1 MRSGVLLGGYDDGMA
16 LPANIRDVT
25 QPDLERLVAD
35 QAQEGPHLDFKRD
48 LPTNWDN
55 SAKNEFVA
63 DVSAFA
69 NAGGGDLVFGV
80 EEDGDAR
87 ASALVPQVV
96 NQDQEV
102 RRIQDFLLHSIEPR
116 IPGAQVHAVEV
127 STGGGSG
134 HAIIVRVPQS
144 WVGPHRV
151 RTNQHFYLR
160 EGARKRQLD
169 VPEIRG
175 LFLRS
180 ESQAQRVRDFRTE
193 RISRI
198 LTGDGAP
205 TLLPGA
211 ILVMHLIP
219 SEAALGL
226 MQVDPLTFLPSERA
240 GAHYLPVLDRNGGG
254 SPRIN
259 LDGALF
265 LRHSSDDA
273 GAPGYSLL
281 FRNGFFEA
289 TQVLDSPN
297 RADDHG
303 RFNLP
308 SRAYEDVCIRLV
320 EAFRAELA
328 HLNAGAE
335 MAALVSL
342 LHANRVRVGLPAEH
356 FGVRDGLFD
365 RQHVVLPDVLLQAD
379 VSPEQ
384 ALKPVFDLMMQACGL
399 PRSLYYRE
407 DGTRISTR

>member
-1 MRSGVLLGGYDDGMA
+1 MA

-25 QPDLERLVAD
+25 PADLERLVAD

-55 SAKNEFVA
+55 SARNEFVA

-69 NAGGGDLVFGV
+69 NAGGGDLVYGI
-80 EEDGDAR
+80 EENGDAR

-102 RRIQDFLLHSIEPR
+102 RRLQDLMLNSVEPR

-127 STGGGSG
+127 SNSG
-134 HAIIVRVPQS
+134 INGYAIIIRVPPS

-151 RTNQHFYLR
+151 KTNQHFYLR

-180 ESQAQRVRDFRTE
+180 ESQAQRVRDFRTD

-198 LTGDGAP
+198 LTSDGAP

-211 ILVMHLIP
+211 VLVMHLVP
-219 SEAALGL
+219 SDAALGL
-226 MQVDPLTFLPSERA
+226 MQVDPLNYLPAA
-240 GAHYLPVLDRNGGG
+240 GTTTRYLPVLDRDGSG
-254 SPRIN
+254 SPRVN
-259 LDGALF
+259 LDGAVF
-265 LRHSSDDA
+265 MRHSSNPA
-273 GAPGYSLL
+273 GVPGYSLL
-281 FRNGFFEA
+281 FRNGFFET
-289 TQVLDSPN
+289 TQIFDVPN
-297 RADDHG
+297 RDYEDG

-308 SRAYEDVCIRLV
+308 SRGYEDACIRLV
-320 EAFRAELA
+320 NRVREELR
-328 HLNAGAE
+328 HLGVGTE
-335 MAALVSL
+335 MTAMLTL
-342 LHANRVRVGLPAEH
+342 LHAHRVRVGLPAMH
-356 FGVRDGLFD
+356 FAGREDGLFD
-365 RQHVVLPDVLLQAD
+365 RQHVLLPDVLLKGD
-379 VSPEQ
+379 VESEL

-399 PRSLYYRE
+399 PGSLNYDE
-407 DGTRISTR
+407 DGRRI